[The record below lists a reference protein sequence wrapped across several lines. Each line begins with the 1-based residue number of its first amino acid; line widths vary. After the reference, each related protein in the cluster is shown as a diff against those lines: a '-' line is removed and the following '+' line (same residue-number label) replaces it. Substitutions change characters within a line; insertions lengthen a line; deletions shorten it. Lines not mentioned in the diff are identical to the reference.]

1 MRRSSNS
8 AIAPEFALL
17 GLLSLQPAHGYDLA
31 RRLKE
36 SLGNV
41 WHINLNQLYNLLKRL
56 EQQGYLIGETET
68 QEKLPARRCFHLS
81 PSGQQRFETWLRTPT
96 GCSVRA
102 IRLEFTTRLY
112 FATQHDAGFANRLI
126 DEQKETV
133 LNGINQLTK
142 ALDHIPP
149 DQSFNHLA
157 MELRLRQL
165 SSILDWLEHC
175 RRSLSLPAK
184 EILDKELA

>member
-1 MRRSSNS
+1 MSISSTRSSTS

-17 GLLSLQPAHGYDLA
+17 GLLSIQPAHGYELA

-36 SLGNV
+36 SLGSV

-68 QEKLPARRCFHLS
+68 QEKLPARRCFRLS
-81 PSGQQRFETWLRTPT
+81 PSGQQRFETWLQTPT

-112 FATQHDAGFANRLI
+112 FAMQRDAEFANRLI
-126 DEQKETV
+126 DEQAAAV
-133 LNGINQLTK
+133 LSGINQLTK
-142 ALDHIPP
+142 ALGHIPTE
-149 DQSFNHLA
+149 QSFNRLGI
-157 MELRLRQL
+157 ELRIRQL

-175 RRSLSLPAK
+175 REALNLKRNS
-184 EILDKELA
+184 

>member
-1 MRRSSNS
+1 LRRSATS

-17 GLLSLQPAHGYDLA
+17 GLLALQPAHGYDLA

-36 SLGNV
+36 SLGSV
-41 WHINLNQLYNLLKRL
+41 WHIKLNQLYNLLKRL

-81 PSGQQRFETWLRTPT
+81 PAGQQRFETWLQTPT

-112 FATQHDAGFANRLI
+112 FAIQRDAEFANRLI

-133 LNGINQLTK
+133 RNGINQLTK
-142 ALDHIPP
+142 TLDHIPP
-149 DQSFNHLA
+149 DQSFNRLA

-175 RRSLSLPAK
+175 RQLLRLPAK
-184 EILDKELA
+184 EILDKERT